1 MAVSATKIHLSGLAR
16 KLVLDALIDEASA
29 ADHYQKALAMT
40 VKAFH
45 KYESLLFI
53 SHQR

>member
-29 ADHYQKALAMT
+29 ADHYQKALA
-40 VKAFH
+40 KKQAFH